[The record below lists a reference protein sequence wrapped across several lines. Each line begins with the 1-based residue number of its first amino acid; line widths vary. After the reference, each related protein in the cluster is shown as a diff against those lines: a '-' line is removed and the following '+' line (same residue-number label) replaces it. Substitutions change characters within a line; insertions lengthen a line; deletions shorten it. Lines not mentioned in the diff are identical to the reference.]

1 MGSASAR
8 QFEVESRQVMAP
20 RPHRL
25 SKSRFT
31 AGLQCHRQLWWK
43 VHEPRAAELRP
54 GAALQAVFDMGN
66 RVGERA
72 RQEFPNAVLIN
83 FDYRRPLA
91 SVKPTRQAIDAGA
104 SVILEASFFEDDIF
118 VAVDALSKEGD
129 GWVLT
134 EVKAT
139 TRVKPQHIPDAAVQA
154 HVVEKAGLPVVRV
167 ELMHLNREHRH
178 PNQGPLFIRA
188 DISAEVAA
196 HRGDI
201 AGEAGAQMQMLA
213 GELPHVEPGPH
224 CTSPYDCPFLDRCV
238 APAPDHL
245 IEELNGIR
253 ANKLGELREAGIE
266 TVDQIPSD
274 FPLEP
279 LWARHRAAVLR
290 KQLIVEPGLREVLAS
305 YRYPIAM
312 LDFET
317 VGPALPVWNGC
328 SPFGAVPV
336 QFSVHTVHEDG
347 EVSHSAYLAEGPGDP
362 RPGVAEAL
370 IQALDG
376 AETVLAWHA
385 SVEKRCLGQLAKA
398 CPERAPAL
406 LEARNKTEDLLVV
419 VKNHLYHPDFRG
431 SFSIKN
437 VVLSLLPDM
446 AYDELDVADGQIAS
460 SLLERLLCR
469 PEELSQGE
477 GEALQTQLTA
487 YCDHDTAVMVELL
500 GVLRSS
506 GTRSPP
512 TSPVVSST

>member
-1 MGSASAR
+1 MAR
-8 QFEVESRQVMAP
+8 TY
-20 RPHRL
+20 RL

-43 VHEPRAAELRP
+43 VHEPRAPELRP
-54 GAALQAVFDMGN
+54 DAALQAVFDMGN

-72 RQEFPNAVLIN
+72 RQEFPNGVLID

-104 SVILEASFFEDDIF
+104 PVILEASFFEDDIF

-129 GWVLT
+129 GWVVT

-178 PNQGPLFIRA
+178 PNHGPLFVRA

-196 HRGDI
+196 LRSDI
-201 AGEAGAQMQMLA
+201 AGEASAQMQMLA
-213 GELPHVEPGPH
+213 GELPYVEPGAH
-224 CTSPYDCPFLDRCV
+224 CTSPYECPFRDRCV
-238 APAPDHL
+238 APAPDHH
-245 IEELNGIR
+245 IDELNGIR
-253 ANKLGELREAGIE
+253 ANKLDELREAGIE

-290 KQLIVEPGLREVLAS
+290 KQLIVEPGLRDALAA

-336 QFSVHTVHEDG
+336 QFSVHTIHEDG
-347 EVSHSAYLAEGPGDP
+347 EVSHRAYLADGPGDP

-370 IQALDG
+370 VEALDG

-385 SVEKRCLGQLAKA
+385 SVEKRCLSQLATA
-398 CPERAPAL
+398 CPEHAPAL
-406 LEARNKTEDLLVV
+406 LEARDKTDDLRVV
-419 VKNHLYHPDFRG
+419 FKNNLYHPDFRG

-437 VVLSLLPDM
+437 VVPALLPEM
-446 AYDELDVADGQIAS
+446 AYDDLDVSDGQLAS
-460 SLLERLLCR
+460 SLLEGLLCR
-469 PEELSQGE
+469 PEDLSEGQ
-477 GEALQTQLTA
+477 GEALRTQLAA
-487 YCDHDTAVMVELL
+487 YCEHDTAVMVELL
-500 GVLRSS
+500 KLA
-506 GTRSPP
+506 TRSAP
-512 TSPVVSST
+512 TSPVISST

>member
-1 MGSASAR
+1 MAR
-8 QFEVESRQVMAP
+8 RY
-20 RPHRL
+20 RL

-54 GAALQAVFDMGN
+54 DAALQALFDMGN
-66 RVGERA
+66 RVGARA
-72 RQEFPNAVLIN
+72 RQEFPDAVLID
-83 FDYRRPLA
+83 FDYRRALA
-91 SVKPTRQAIDAGA
+91 SVQPTRRAIDAGA

-129 GWVLT
+129 GWVVT

-154 HVVEKAGLPVVRV
+154 HVVEKAGLPVARV

-178 PNQGPLFIRA
+178 PNHGPLFIRA

-196 HRGDI
+196 LRSDI
-201 AGEAGAQMQMLA
+201 AGEASAQMQMLE
-213 GELPHVEPGPH
+213 GELPYVAPGAH
-224 CTSPYDCPFLDRCV
+224 CTSPHECPFLDRCV

-245 IEELNGIR
+245 IDELNGIR
-253 ANKLGELREAGIE
+253 ANKLDELREAGIE

-290 KQLIVEPGLREVLAS
+290 KQLIVEPGLREALAGF
-305 YRYPIAM
+305 RYPIAM

-317 VGPALPVWNGC
+317 AGPALPVWNGC

-347 EVSHSAYLAEGPGDP
+347 EVSQSAYLADGPGDP

-370 IQALDG
+370 VQALDG

-385 SVEKRCLGQLAKA
+385 SVEKRCLSQLAKA
-398 CPERAPAL
+398 CPEHARAL
-406 LEARNKTEDLLVV
+406 LEARDKTDDLLVV
-419 VKNHLYHPDFRG
+419 FKNHLYHPDFRG

-437 VVLSLLPDM
+437 VVPALLPDM
-446 AYDELDVADGQIAS
+446 GYDDLDVSDGRLAS
-460 SLLERLLCR
+460 SLLEGLLCR
-469 PEELSQGE
+469 PEESSGGE
-477 GEALQTQLTA
+477 GETLRTQLGA
-487 YCDHDTAVMVELL
+487 YCEHDTAVMVELWN
-500 GVLRSS
+500 VLLEAA
-506 GTRSPP
+506 GKPA
-512 TSPVVSST
+512 